1 MNKPHTE
8 RHPTRPRMRSLC
20 FGLAVYRMATRAIG
34 PLVPF
39 LLSRRLKRGKED
51 AARLNERRGETTRAR
66 PDGVLIW
73 IHAASV
79 GESLSVLP
87 LINHILATRDDAHV
101 LVTTGTVTS
110 AKLMAERLPPRA
122 LHQYV
127 PLDHPDFCATFL
139 DHWRPD
145 IGVWVESEFWPNLIT
160 TSDERGIPLALVNAR
175 ITQKSFKGWQRFPKT
190 IADLVGRFSLVFAQD
205 KASATRLEALGARRV
220 NTPGNLKHDA
230 EPLTADA
237 ADVAAMRNA
246 IGTRAIWL
254 ATNTHAG
261 EEMIAADVHM
271 ALLHDYP
278 GLLTLIVPRHPA
290 RGDEIARQLHHR
302 GLGVAQRSIGQT
314 IDAGTD
320 IYLADTLGELGVF
333 YRLCEIVFIGG
344 TMTDLGGHN
353 PFEPARLHTAMIA
366 GPSEFNFTEAF
377 ATFVNAGALI
387 RVADSAGLA
396 AAVSGLL
403 ADDTECNRRADA
415 AEAIVAKSSAATR
428 TTCDALISLLPAI
441 PAESAVSHA

>member
-1 MNKPHTE
+1 VNEPHTE
-8 RHPTRPRMRSLC
+8 RHRTQPLR
-20 FGLAVYRMATRAIG
+20 FGLAVYRIATRAVG

-51 AARLNERRGETTRAR
+51 AARLDERRGETTRAR
-66 PDGVLIW
+66 PDGVLVW

-87 LINHILATRDDAHV
+87 LINHILAARDDAHV

-127 PLDHPDFCATFL
+127 PLDHPDFCAAFL

-145 IGVWVESEFWPNLIT
+145 LGVWVESEFWPNLIT
-160 TSDERGIPLALVNAR
+160 TSDERGIPLVLVNAR
-175 ITQKSFKGWQRFPKT
+175 ITQKSFEGWQRFPKT

-205 KASATRLEALGARRV
+205 KASATRLEALGVRRV
-220 NTPGNLKHDA
+220 ATPGNLKHDA
-230 EPLTADA
+230 DPLTADA
-237 ADVAAMRNA
+237 GELATLRRA

-254 ATNTHAG
+254 ATNTHDG
-261 EEMIAADVHM
+261 EEMIAADAHM

-302 GLGVAQRSIGQT
+302 GLGVVQRSTGQT

-320 IYLADTLGELGVF
+320 IYLADTLGELGLF
-333 YRLCEIVFIGG
+333 YRLSSIVFIGG
-344 TMTDLGGHN
+344 TMADIGGHN
-353 PFEPARLHTAMIA
+353 PFEPARLNNAMIA

-377 ATFVNAGALI
+377 ATFANAGALV
-387 RVADSAGLA
+387 RVADSASLA
-396 AAVSGLL
+396 AAVSDLL
-403 ADDTECNRRADA
+403 GDDTECRRRADA

-428 TTCDALISLLPAI
+428 VTCEALIGLLPAAL
-441 PAESAVSHA
+441 AESAVSHA

>member
-1 MNKPHTE
+1 MSELQTE
-8 RHPTRPRMRSLC
+8 RRPTRPLH
-20 FGLAVYRMATRAIG
+20 FGLAAYRMATRAIG

-39 LLSRRLKRGKED
+39 LLSHRLKRGKED
-51 AARLNERRGETTRAR
+51 AARLDERRGETKRAR
-66 PDGVLIW
+66 PDGTLVW

-87 LINHILATRDDAHV
+87 LVDQLIATRVDTHV

-122 LHQYV
+122 FHQYV
-127 PLDHPDFCATFL
+127 PLDHPDFCAAFL
-139 DHWRPD
+139 NHWRPD
-145 IGVWVESEFWPNLIT
+145 LGVWVESEFWPNLIT
-160 TSDERGIPLALVNAR
+160 MSDERGIPLALVNAR
-175 ITQKSFKGWQRFPKT
+175 ITQKSFDGWQRVPKT
-190 IADLVGRFSLVFAQD
+190 IADLVSRFSFVFAQD
-205 KASATRLEALGARRV
+205 KASATRLEALGAHHV
-220 NTPGNLKHDA
+220 QMPGNIKHDA
-230 EPLTADA
+230 KPLTADP
-237 ADVAAMRNA
+237 ADVAAMQNA
-246 IGTRAIWL
+246 TGTRAIWL
-254 ATNTHAG
+254 ATNTHDD
-261 EEMIAADVHM
+261 EEMIAADAHM

-290 RGDEIARQLHHR
+290 RGDEIARQLRYR
-302 GLGVAQRSIGQT
+302 GLGVAQRSMGER

-320 IYLADTLGELGVF
+320 IYIADTLGELGVF

-344 TMTDLGGHN
+344 TMADLGGHN

-377 ATFVNAGALI
+377 ALFAKADALI

-403 ADDTECNRRADA
+403 ADATERDRRADA
-415 AEAIVAKSSAATR
+415 AEAIVAKSSTATR
-428 TTCDALISLLPAI
+428 TTCEALLNLLPA
-441 PAESAVSHA
+441 ASEESAVSHA